1 MPVRTMLLMLG
12 LLISGSA
19 MASRIDSVGVENLEG
34 KQIILH
40 KLDPKES
47 YYSLG
52 RKYNVNPAAIID
64 FNRNK
69 ALKIGDLVKIPTQR
83 PFAQNTAAAAASPVQ
98 ESIQQDELITYKVK
112 PKETLFS
119 IAKKFNTSIDDI
131 RKINNLRS
139 SALSVGQTLK
149 IRNTT
154 TSIYTE
160 AVPAS
165 PAPAP
170 VTETPTAPVS
180 SPAENNG
187 EAVDISTNTDRR
199 LPATRYGLKEIK
211 EKGIASWMEDESMD
225 DSKMLALH
233 PTAPVGTIIKI
244 TNPMTQKSTFAK
256 VVGKFA
262 ENESNKG
269 LIIIITKTAA
279 DLIGALDKRF
289 QVNLVYGIP
298 DEQQ

>member
-1 MPVRTMLLMLG
+1 MLG

-19 MASRIDSVGVENLEG
+19 MAFRIDSVGVENLEG
-34 KQIILH
+34 KQVILH

-64 FNRNK
+64 YNRSK

-83 PFAQNTAAAAASPVQ
+83 PFIQSSTATTAPVQ
-98 ESIQQDELITYKVK
+98 ETISPEDFIIYKVK

-131 RKINNLRS
+131 RKINNLRT

-154 TSIYTE
+154 SSIYSE
-160 AVPAS
+160 ATPAASIPVPVNES
-165 PAPAP
+165 PTVPVNAPAESN
-170 VTETPTAPVS
+170 TEVS
-180 SPAENNG
+180 
-187 EAVDISTNTDRR
+187 DLSTNTDRR
-199 LPATRYGLKEIK
+199 LPAARYGLKEIK
-211 EKGIASWMEDESMD
+211 EKGIASWMEDENMD

-233 PTAPVGTIIKI
+233 PTAPIGTIIKI

-256 VVGKFA
+256 VVGKFT

-279 DLIGALDKRF
+279 ELIGALDKRF

-298 DEQQ
+298 DEQ

>member
-1 MPVRTMLLMLG
+1 MPARLMLLMFG
-12 LLISGSA
+12 LLISVSA
-19 MASRIDSVGVENLEG
+19 MATRVDSVGVENLEG
-34 KQIILH
+34 KQLILH

-64 FNRNK
+64 YNRNK
-69 ALKIGDLVKIPTQR
+69 ALKIGDIVKIPTQR
-83 PFAQNTAAAAASPVQ
+83 IFNGNSVSSSPIVQ
-98 ESIQQDELITYKVK
+98 ENTVQEEFITYKVK
-112 PKETLFS
+112 PKETLYS

-131 RKINNLRS
+131 KQLNKLKVS
-139 SALSVGQTLK
+139 SLAVGQSLK

-154 TSIYTE
+154 TSIYAE
-160 AVPAS
+160 ATPATTN
-165 PAPAP
+165 P
-170 VTETPTAPVS
+170 VQTAAAVEPITETNEESAINS
-180 SPAENNG
+180 STE
-187 EAVDISTNTDRR
+187 DRR
-199 LPATRYGLKEIK
+199 LPAVRYGLKEIK
-211 EKGIASWMEDESMD
+211 EKGIATWMQD
-225 DSKMLALH
+225 DNFDNSKMLALH

-262 ENESNKG
+262 ENESTNG
-269 LIIIITKTAA
+269 VIIILTKTAA

-298 DEQQ
+298 DEQ